1 MTHLPLLP
9 LAPMTP
15 DESAFFRL
23 LGTRIAQRRKTQDLT
38 QAELGELVG
47 VTQQQIASFET
58 GRRRM
63 PISTLPLL
71 AKALGVSIEEL
82 VGEEPRPGKRGPAPK
97 LQQQLERVSQLPKAR
112 QRMVSEVLDSLLAQ
126 AGR

>member
-15 DESAFFRL
+15 DETAFFRL
-23 LGTRIAQRRKTQDLT
+23 LGSRIAQRRKAQELT

-71 AKALGVSIEEL
+71 AKALGVSLEEL
-82 VGEEPRPGKRGPAPK
+82 IGEEPRPGKRGPVPK
-97 LQQQLERVSQLPKAR
+97 LQRQVERIALLPKSQ
-112 QRMVSEVLDSLLAQ
+112 QRFVMQMIDTVLQ
-126 AGR
+126 QQNG